1 MTETDTILLMPAARM
16 KKVKQ
21 PGNET
26 FFEAVF
32 QNSLDGILISSPDG
46 SILAA
51 NPVACRILGRSEA
64 EIIELG
70 RTGMLDPTDG
80 RIPGLLAERE
90 RTGKARGVL
99 RMIRKDG
106 SLFPAEISSKGYKTE
121 DGNPRSVVIIRDITE
136 ELRDEFLMRSVLSN
150 APLTIF
156 ATDNNGIFTLSEG
169 RELGKTGLR
178 PGEIVGKSAFKM
190 YESLSFFENSGHKIT
205 GKEALDRALS
215 GEIMTL
221 ANELNGVYFE
231 NHVAPIINDLG
242 EVTGIVGLAINV
254 TDRKVLEM
262 SLRKSE
268 SRYRM
273 LFNHL
278 TIPIWEADFSRVK
291 EYLEKLKK
299 KEVRDFLTYFKE
311 NPEKTVYCISLVK
324 ITDVNLTAHNYFG
337 VKNTSDLTLRLPK
350 LFTNKSVVIFAE
362 LLASLAEGR
371 RQSERDI
378 PLTLHGKSKY
388 MNLRL
393 QVMPDS
399 FFSLSRVIV
408 TWIDISDRMNY
419 EENLKQSSEALRELN
434 RHIEEVREN
443 ERIKISLNLHDD
455 LGQKLTALKM
465 DISWLKARI
474 GVQSPL
480 VENKL
485 TGIIGSI
492 DDTVATV
499 QNISADLWPG
509 MLYDLGLKTAVEWQ
523 LERFTKN
530 TGIKGTFQ
538 ISPPELQVNDR
549 LSIILYRI
557 IQESLTNVSRHS
569 KAKRVWISIESDKNN
584 LWLTVRD
591 NGIGIEKDKLSDPKS
606 FGLMGLKE
614 RARAYGGELNI
625 TGKKGVGTS
634 IHVVIPMDA
643 GI

>member
-1 MTETDTILLMPAARM
+1 M

-21 PGNET
+21 SENET

-32 QNSLDGILISSPDG
+32 QNSLDGILISAPDG

-51 NPVACRILGRSEA
+51 NPVACRMLGRSEA
-64 EIIELG
+64 EIIKLG
-70 RTGMLDPTDG
+70 RAGMLDPSDG

-90 RTGKARGVL
+90 RSGKARGVL
-99 RMIRKDG
+99 RMRRKDD

-121 DGNPRSVVIIRDITE
+121 DGNSRSVVIIRDITE
-136 ELRDEFLMRSVLSN
+136 ELRAELLMRSVLSN

-156 ATDNNGIFTLSEG
+156 ATDSKGLFTLSEG
-169 RELGKTGLR
+169 RELAKGRLR
-178 PGEIVGKSAFKM
+178 PGENVGESAYKL
-190 YESLSFFENSGHKIT
+190 YGSLPFVKATGNKIT
-205 GKEALDRALS
+205 GKEVLDRALS
-215 GEIMTL
+215 GETMTL
-221 ANELNGVYFE
+221 TSELNGVYFE
-231 NHVAPIINDLG
+231 NHIAPITDEND

-254 TDRKVLEM
+254 TDRKVLEL

-268 SRYRM
+268 ARYRM
-273 LFNHL
+273 LFNHS

-291 EYLEKLKK
+291 EYLEKLRK

-311 NPEKTVYCISLVK
+311 NPEKTVYCISLAK
-324 ITDVNLTAHNYFG
+324 ITDVNLTAMNYFG

-378 PLTLHGKSKY
+378 PLNTLDGKSKY

-434 RHIEEVREN
+434 RHIEEAREN

-455 LGQKLTALKM
+455 LGQKLTAIKM

-485 TGIIGSI
+485 TSIIGSI
-492 DDTVATV
+492 DDTVATL

-523 LERFTKN
+523 LERFTRN
-530 TGIKGTFQ
+530 TGIKGNFK
-538 ISPPELQVNDR
+538 ISPPEMQIGDK

-569 KAKRVWISIESDKNN
+569 KAKKVWISMGSDKIN
-584 LWLTVRD
+584 LSLTVRD
-591 NGIGIEKDKLSDPKS
+591 NGIGIEKDKLTDPKS

-614 RARAYGGELNI
+614 RARAYGGELKI
-625 TGKKGVGTS
+625 TGIKGVGTTV
-634 IHVVIPMDA
+634 HVVIPLDV
-643 GI
+643 GK

>member
-1 MTETDTILLMPAARM
+1 M

-32 QNSLDGILISSPDG
+32 QNSLDGILISAPDG

-51 NPVACRILGRSEA
+51 NPVACRMLGRSEA
-64 EIIELG
+64 EIIKLG
-70 RTGMLDPTDG
+70 RAGMLDPADD
-80 RIPGLLAERE
+80 RIPGLLEERE
-90 RTGKARGVL
+90 RNGKARGVL

-121 DGNPRSVVIIRDITE
+121 DGNPRSVVIIRDITD
-136 ELRDEFLMRSVLSN
+136 ELRAESLMRSVLSN
-150 APLTIF
+150 APVTIF
-156 ATDNNGIFTLSEG
+156 ATDNEGIFTLSEG
-169 RELGKTGLR
+169 RELSEVGLR
-178 PGEIVGKSAFKM
+178 PGEIVGLSAYKM
-190 YESLSFFENSGHKIT
+190 YGSLSFFENAGIRIS
-205 GKEALDRALS
+205 GKEALNRALS
-215 GEIMTL
+215 GETMTL
-221 ANELNGVYFE
+221 TNEMNGVYFI
-231 NHVAPIINDLG
+231 NHVAPIINGKD
-242 EVTGIVGLAINV
+242 EVTGIVGLSINV
-254 TDRKVLEM
+254 TDQKVLEM

-268 SRYRM
+268 ARYRM
-273 LFNHL
+273 LFNHS

-299 KEVRDFLTYFKE
+299 REVRDYFTYFRE

-324 ITDVNLTAHNYFG
+324 ITDVNLTALNYFG

-350 LFTNKSVVIFAE
+350 LFTKKSVVIFAE

-371 RQSERDI
+371 RKSERDI
-378 PLTLHGKSKY
+378 PLSTLDGKSKY

-399 FFSLSRVIV
+399 FYSLSRVIV
-408 TWIDISDRMNY
+408 TWIDISDRINY
-419 EENLKQSSEALRELN
+419 EENLKQSSKALRELN
-434 RHIEEVREN
+434 MHIEEAREN

-455 LGQKLTALKM
+455 LGQKLTAIKM

-485 TGIIGSI
+485 AGITGMI

-509 MLYDLGLKTAVEWQ
+509 MLYDLGLNTAVEWQ
-523 LERFTKN
+523 LERFTRN
-530 TGIKGTFQ
+530 TGIKGNFK
-538 ISPPELQVNDR
+538 ISPPELQVNDK

-569 KAKRVWISIESDKNN
+569 KAKKVWISMESDNN
-584 LWLTVRD
+584 HLRLTVRD

-606 FGLMGLKE
+606 FGLMRLRE
-614 RARAYGGELNI
+614 RARAYGGELTI
-625 TGKKGVGTS
+625 TGKKGVGTTV
-634 IHVVIPMDA
+634 HVVILNVLPLR
-643 GI
+643 